1 MKARLIIA
9 DDHPMVCQGL
19 CEIINRTPDLAVV
32 ATAQNGVDAE
42 RLARQLA
49 AELLIVDIAMPGRSG
64 VKVLEALRAD
74 GLSLPLLFF
83 SMHPASQYVAC
94 LQRLGAQ
101 GFVGKEADAP
111 SLLRAIRQIV
121 AGGTSFPAPPPAGA
135 GQREQHAAAAG
146 LSVREMDVLKHLL
159 NGTPLVAIAA
169 LLGISAQSVTT
180 YRRRILDKLEV
191 RNNAELIM
199 LMNRPD

>member
-1 MKARLIIA
+1 MRARLIIA

-19 CEIINRTPDLAVV
+19 CEIINRTSDLAVV

-42 RLARQLA
+42 RLARQVA
-49 AELLIVDIAMPGRSG
+49 AELLILDIAMPERSG

-74 GLSLPLLFF
+74 GLPLPLLFF
-83 SMHPASQYVAC
+83 SMHPASQYAAS

-101 GFVGKEADAP
+101 GFVGKEADAQA
-111 SLLRAIRQIV
+111 LLRAIRQIV
-121 AGGTSFPAPPPAGA
+121 AGGTSFPAPAGA
-135 GQREQHAAAAG
+135 GQGELPSSETAG
-146 LSVREMDVLKHLL
+146 LSARENDVLQHLL
-159 NGTPLVAIAA
+159 RGMPLVGIAA

-191 RNNAELIM
+191 RNNAELIR
-199 LMNRPD
+199 LMNRRD